1 MRLAAVHAG
10 IQVRAARFVGVV
22 VALSSGMQT
31 TGRASGAR
39 AIEHGQIEQRG
50 VGDAIALLSIAFMS

>member
-1 MRLAAVHAG
+1 
-10 IQVRAARFVGVV
+10 VV

-31 TGRASGAR
+31 TGRASGAP